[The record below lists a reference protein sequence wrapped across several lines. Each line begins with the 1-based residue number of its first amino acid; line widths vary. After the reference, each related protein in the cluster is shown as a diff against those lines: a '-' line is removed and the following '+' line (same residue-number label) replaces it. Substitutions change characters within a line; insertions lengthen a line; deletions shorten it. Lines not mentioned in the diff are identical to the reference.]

1 MANHNELI
9 EISGLTAAEIS
20 EIRLNTQIIGELLQT
35 RKEKGLT
42 QAELKDISGVNQPTI
57 AKIESGKV
65 DPQLSTLMRL
75 LTPLG
80 KTLAVVPL
88 ERKAN

>member
-1 MANHNELI
+1 VANHKELMD
-9 EISGLTAAEIS
+9 ISGLTAAEIS
-20 EIRLNTQIIGELLQT
+20 EIKLNTQIIGELLRT

-65 DPQLSTLMRL
+65 DPQLSTLIRL

-80 KTLAVVPL
+80 MTLTVVPL